1 MSAIGLDIL
10 NIGGSKWNQQ
20 FSELDS
26 TQVGFEPSH
35 FMLPSVENVTQN
47 PLFMFRISF
56 NIFFIKAC

>member
-35 FMLPSVENVTQN
+35 FMLPSVENVILSITHDQTVEA
-47 PLFMFRISF
+47 
-56 NIFFIKAC
+56 K